1 MEEDTPTA
9 GIGLNDMQA
18 VSDILTFY
26 RRYLLATL
34 VPSAKRSRQISTVQ
48 GLLVKVLVSGT
59 SKVAVLTYAEVA
71 CINSA
76 IAVFIAQV
84 RAKIPASTQRD
95 AVIESCEQLR
105 AYIATTFT
113 PKKGVND

>member
-34 VPSAKRSRQISTVQ
+34 APSAKRGMQISTVQ

-59 SKVAVLTYAEVA
+59 SKVAVLTSEEVA
-71 CINSA
+71 CIDSA
-76 IAVFIAQV
+76 ISVFISQV
-84 RAKIPASTQRD
+84 QAKIPASTNRD
-95 AVIESCEQLR
+95 ATIESCEQLR
-105 AYIATTFT
+105 AYIATTFA
-113 PKKGVND
+113 PKKGIND